1 MKIICVFSATFRDG
15 RSKVSRSIVH
25 TTEPNKNRRA
35 PDKNRTDWY
44 TRIISRSHGDKV
56 SENPIVEGNYQ
67 RDINSPNFRSS
78 SQSNNTGAAIKF
90 GFWFVQT
97 MQKICFFKIRC
108 SCFLQ
113 WKNSCLP
120 WLHEIG
126 IDWHTLIWNYLRFV
140 VNYVIERHH
149 AKMQRVR

>member
-1 MKIICVFSATFRDG
+1 MEILALTDGDRVVETQWLLMTFIGISCEYVHNGSALFKIFDIIAVLKIICVFSATFRDG

-35 PDKNRTDWY
+35 PDKNQTGWY
-44 TRIISRSHGDKV
+44 NRIISRSHGDKV

-90 GFWFVQT
+90 GF
-97 MQKICFFKIRC
+97 
-108 SCFLQ
+108 
-113 WKNSCLP
+113 
-120 WLHEIG
+120 
-126 IDWHTLIWNYLRFV
+126 
-140 VNYVIERHH
+140 
-149 AKMQRVR
+149 

>member
-1 MKIICVFSATFRDG
+1 MVETQSLLMTSIGISCEYVHNGSALFKTLFDIIALMKIICVFSATFRDG

-44 TRIISRSHGDKV
+44 NRIISRSHGDKV

-67 RDINSPNFRSS
+67 RDKNSPNFRPS

-90 GFWFVQT
+90 GF
-97 MQKICFFKIRC
+97 
-108 SCFLQ
+108 
-113 WKNSCLP
+113 
-120 WLHEIG
+120 
-126 IDWHTLIWNYLRFV
+126 
-140 VNYVIERHH
+140 
-149 AKMQRVR
+149 

>member
-1 MKIICVFSATFRDG
+1 MYITAVHYLTRTETLFDIIRIICVFSATFRDG

-44 TRIISRSHGDKV
+44 NRIISRSHGDKV

-67 RDINSPNFRSS
+67 RDKNSPNFRPS

-90 GFWFVQT
+90 GF
-97 MQKICFFKIRC
+97 
-108 SCFLQ
+108 
-113 WKNSCLP
+113 
-120 WLHEIG
+120 
-126 IDWHTLIWNYLRFV
+126 
-140 VNYVIERHH
+140 
-149 AKMQRVR
+149 

>member
-1 MKIICVFSATFRDG
+1 MICVFSATFRDG

-35 PDKNRTDWY
+35 PDKNQTGWY
-44 TRIISRSHGDKV
+44 NRIISRSHGDKV

-90 GFWFVQT
+90 GF
-97 MQKICFFKIRC
+97 
-108 SCFLQ
+108 
-113 WKNSCLP
+113 
-120 WLHEIG
+120 
-126 IDWHTLIWNYLRFV
+126 
-140 VNYVIERHH
+140 
-149 AKMQRVR
+149 

>member
-35 PDKNRTDWY
+35 PDKNQTGWY
-44 TRIISRSHGDKV
+44 NRIISRSHGDKV

-67 RDINSPNFRSS
+67 RDKNSPNFRSS

-90 GFWFVQT
+90 GF
-97 MQKICFFKIRC
+97 
-108 SCFLQ
+108 
-113 WKNSCLP
+113 
-120 WLHEIG
+120 
-126 IDWHTLIWNYLRFV
+126 
-140 VNYVIERHH
+140 
-149 AKMQRVR
+149 

>member
-1 MKIICVFSATFRDG
+1 MIETLFDIIRIICVFSATFRDG

-90 GFWFVQT
+90 GF
-97 MQKICFFKIRC
+97 
-108 SCFLQ
+108 
-113 WKNSCLP
+113 
-120 WLHEIG
+120 
-126 IDWHTLIWNYLRFV
+126 
-140 VNYVIERHH
+140 
-149 AKMQRVR
+149 